1 MYFPAISP
9 FLSDW
14 VTYIFTKASLY
25 HLGMKKDMDKVD
37 QLFVADK
44 FNPHDEVIPSLDQL
58 LAIPIDDLRKQK
70 KTKRTKG

>member
-1 MYFPAISP
+1 
-9 FLSDW
+9 
-14 VTYIFTKASLY
+14 
-25 HLGMKKDMDKVD
+25 MKKDMDKVD